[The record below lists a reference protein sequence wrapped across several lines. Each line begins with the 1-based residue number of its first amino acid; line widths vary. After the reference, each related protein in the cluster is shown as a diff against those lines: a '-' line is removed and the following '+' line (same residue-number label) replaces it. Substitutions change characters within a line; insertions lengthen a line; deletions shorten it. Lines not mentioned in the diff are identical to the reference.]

1 MKSDKEKMDVKVEL
15 NVSDISVV
23 FFNLLNVVIS
33 ENFSIFMNRGFE
45 D

>member
-1 MKSDKEKMDVKVEL
+1 MKSDKEKMDIKVEL
-15 NVSDISVV
+15 NVSDIGVV
-23 FFNLLNVVIS
+23 FLNLLNVVIS